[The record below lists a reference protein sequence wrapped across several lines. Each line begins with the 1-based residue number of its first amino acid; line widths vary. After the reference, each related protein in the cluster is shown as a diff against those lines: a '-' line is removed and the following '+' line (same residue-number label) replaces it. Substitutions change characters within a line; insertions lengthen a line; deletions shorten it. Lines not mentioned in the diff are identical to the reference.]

1 MKFTFEVESI
11 SLADRNLRVVYT
23 PADTTIAPYHGT
35 IPASLDVLSL
45 PVEEAKDALRK
56 LIILHAPVAS
66 WQTQIELK
74 QVKVPSGL
82 LEVIGAGF
90 EVSDEEHQASL
101 AAKPEPVEVK
111 RTEIE
116 AAEEEVARI
125 ARSRYEA
132 ESKGLVWTDAKGG
145 NWFLD
150 TSVASQNRFASARL
164 AVQSSTRVDG
174 GVWKCASLDAFGA
187 ATLVYRPTSNEEIIV
202 WSDLVHAHVQKCFE
216 AEAKSVEKAVQGSK
230 DSDVFMREFDAL

>member
-1 MKFTFEVESI
+1 MKFTYTVESVDPA
-11 SLADRNLRVVYT
+11 SKLVRVIYT
-23 PADTTIAPYHGT
+23 PEDTSLFPHHIKVALPVDESTDALHTAIVASAPVAKWEADIDARTTVNPTAYT
-35 IPASLDVLSL
+35 ELSESAHV
-45 PVEEAKDALRK
+45 VEEAEYDKAS
-56 LIILHAPVAS
+56 AP
-66 WQTQIELK
+66 
-74 QVKVPSGL
+74 
-82 LEVIGAGF
+82 
-90 EVSDEEHQASL
+90 L
-101 AAKPEPVEVK
+101 APEPEAVPTEKEV
-111 RTEIE
+111 
-116 AAEEEVARI
+116 AEEKVARI

-145 NWFLD
+145 SWFLD